1 MNKKRQE
8 RQADFVFTC
17 RLAILSF
24 LTYNLRRIIEVVKL
38 LGKTIRQLSEEL
50 QLSKQAINQ
59 RISSIKDFRSKHT
72 HKVKNHLEI
81 DEQGVKILANFD
93 KQKRQDQ
100 QVNRQER
107 QAENDKQD
115 KKKTN
120 INDVLLKQLDVK
132 DQQIS
137 KLQKSLDQQQQL
149 QLATLAENRQLKG
162 HIQKLNGLLESS
174 NSTQKRQATKKND
187 NLSNNDNS
195 SYIKDKNDKQDKN
208 GVVDADEKQR
218 KIHKNKTNKSWWHFW
233 KNT

>member
-1 MNKKRQE
+1 MNEKRQE
-8 RQADFVFTC
+8 RQADFVFSC

-24 LTYNLRRIIEVVKL
+24 LTYNLRWVIEVVKL

-81 DEQGVKILANFD
+81 DEQGVKMLANFD

-174 NSTQKRQATKKND
+174 NSTQKRQATRKNG
-187 NLSNNDNS
+187 NLSNGANFSNT
-195 SYIKDKNDKQDKN
+195 KDKNDKQEKN
-208 GVVDADEKQR
+208 RVVDTNEKQK
-218 KIHKNKTNKSWWHFW
+218 KIHKNKINNSWWHFW
-233 KNT
+233 

>member
-81 DEQGVKILANFD
+81 DEQGVKMLANFD

-100 QVNRQER
+100 QVDRQER

-115 KKKTN
+115 KKETI
-120 INDVLLKQLDVK
+120 INNVLLKQLDVK

-195 SYIKDKNDKQDKN
+195 SYIKDTNDKQDKN

-233 KNT
+233 K

>member
-1 MNKKRQE
+1 M
-8 RQADFVFTC
+8 
-17 RLAILSF
+17 
-24 LTYNLRRIIEVVKL
+24 VKL

-59 RISSIKDFRSKHT
+59 RISSIKGFRSKHT

-81 DEQGVKILANFD
+81 DEQGVEMLANFD

-100 QVNRQER
+100 QVDRQER
-107 QAENDKQD
+107 QVKNDKQD
-115 KKKTN
+115 KRETN

-149 QLATLAENRQLKG
+149 QLAILAENRQLKG

-187 NLSNNDNS
+187 NLSNGANS
-195 SYIKDKNDKQDKN
+195 SNTLDKTDKQDKN
-208 GVVDADEKQR
+208 RVVDTNEKQKR
-218 KIHKNKTNKSWWHFW
+218 IHKNKVNNSWWHFW
-233 KNT
+233 